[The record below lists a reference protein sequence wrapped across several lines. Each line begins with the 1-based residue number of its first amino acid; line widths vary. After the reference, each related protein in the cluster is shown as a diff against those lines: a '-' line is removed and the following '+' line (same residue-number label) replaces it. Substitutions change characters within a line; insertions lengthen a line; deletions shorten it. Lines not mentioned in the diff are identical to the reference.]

1 MAQEDYLSGSAFGQV
16 AGSLLAS
23 NKKRDKKERNKALL
37 ATVIF
42 ETLGALQKNQKQGIV
57 DGANAVKEKYN
68 DIFTLNKEEFSG
80 YDEQRK
86 RLKEYQRDKDTF
98 LNREAT
104 ARVDNTDIAI
114 ETGVTFNNR
123 KAEHPVLQ
131 KSIMESFNKER
142 NEIKREMEILEQDPR
157 ATFRSFT
164 AYNQEAKKEYLA
176 ALKAVE
182 DDPTKQGLIKAAFN
196 RIFKTERNEDGVL
209 ITTNAEKLKLEKDL
223 RDATTNRNTFRT
235 KIETANNLLEKEYEG
250 VGSTTNELLSKGLVY
265 GRKPFTAKQI
275 EDQTSKVLNLFI
287 DKDGNATNFAKDS
300 FSVNAKAGK
309 ILTPINILEKI
320 KEDQIVVQDENGERN
335 PISTSLLYEE
345 ISKRML
351 ANNQALIK
359 SGDDPLVGPR
369 GVQAALDMFAKEN
382 RFIKRGSDIIFI
394 MPSKDGKDMPGGK
407 ATISDLISI
416 SQQQGQEIERD
427 LLRDKGYN
435 SLDML
440 NALTDNIFQKASP
453 EEQKEN
459 IKFYKELFPSAS
471 EEIDLIATSSK
482 IEFLNMKKAELE
494 KVQEERPGFKRFLP
508 ESWIFRGSLGTLDDI
523 NNLIDQELKLT
534 K

>member
-1 MAQEDYLSGSAFGQV
+1 MAQEDYLSGSQFGQV

-37 ATVIF
+37 ATVLF
-42 ETLGALQKNQKQGIV
+42 ETLGALQLNQKQGII

-68 DIFTLNKEEFSG
+68 DIFTLNQEEFSG

-86 RLKEYQRDKDTF
+86 RLKEYQRDRDTF
-98 LNREAT
+98 LNREAK
-104 ARVDNTDIAI
+104 ARIDNTDIAI
-114 ETGVTFNNR
+114 ETGITFNN
-123 KAEHPVLQ
+123 KGAEHPVLQ
-131 KSIMESFNKER
+131 KSIMDAFNKER
-142 NEIKREMEILEQDPR
+142 AEIKREMEILEQDPR
-157 ATFRSFT
+157 AIFRSFT
-164 AYNQEAKKEYLA
+164 SYNEKAKQEYLA

-209 ITTNAEKLKLEKDL
+209 VTTNAEKLQLEKNL
-223 RDATTNRNTFRT
+223 KDATTARNTFRT

-250 VGSTTNELLSKGLVY
+250 VGSTANELLSKGLVY
-265 GRKPFTAKQI
+265 GRKPFTAQQI

-287 DKDGNATNFAKDS
+287 DRNGNATDFAKSS
-300 FSVNAKAGK
+300 FSVNAKAGN
-309 ILTPINILEKI
+309 ILTPINILDKI
-320 KEDQIVVQDENGERN
+320 KEDKIVVQDESGARN

-345 ISKRML
+345 ISKRIL
-351 ANNQALIK
+351 ANNQILIK
-359 SGDDPLVGPR
+359 NGEDPMVGPR

-382 RFIKRGSDIIFI
+382 RFIKKGSDVIFI

-407 ATISDLISI
+407 ATISDIISI
-416 SQQQGQEIERD
+416 SQEQGQEIERD
-427 LLRDKGYN
+427 LLREKGYN

-440 NALTDNIFQKASP
+440 NALTSDLFQQASP
-453 EEQKEN
+453 QDQKETIN
-459 IKFYKELFPSAS
+459 AYKELFPESS
-471 EEIDLIATSSK
+471 EEIDLIANSSK
-482 IEFLNMKKAELE
+482 IEFLNIKKTELE
-494 KVQEERPGFKRFLP
+494 KIQKERPGVRRFLP

>member
-1 MAQEDYLSGSAFGQV
+1 MAQEDYLSGSQFGQV

-23 NKKRDKKERNKALL
+23 KRKRDKKDFRRALL
-37 ATVIF
+37 ATAIF
-42 ETLGALQKNQKQGIV
+42 EGFGALQKQQKQSII
-57 DGANAVKEKYN
+57 DGANAVKDKYN
-68 DIFTLNKEEFSG
+68 DIFKINEEEYSG
-80 YDEQRK
+80 FAENRR
-86 RLKEYQRDKDTF
+86 RLQEYQKDRDTF
-98 LNREAT
+98 LNKEAKS
-104 ARVDNTDIAI
+104 RIDNTDIAI
-114 ETGVTFNNR
+114 ETGVTFDN
-123 KAEHPVLQ
+123 KKTEHPVLQ
-131 KSIMESFNKER
+131 KSIMDAFNKER
-142 NEIKREMEILEQDPR
+142 AEIQREMEILEQDPR

-164 AYNQEAKKEYLA
+164 SYNEKAKQEYLA

-209 ITTNAEKLKLEKDL
+209 VTTNAEKLKLEKDL
-223 RDATTNRNTFRT
+223 RDATEARNTFRT

-250 VGSTTNELLSKGLVY
+250 VGSTANELLAKGLVY
-265 GRKPFTAKQI
+265 GRKPFTAQQI

-287 DKDGNATNFAKDS
+287 NRDGQPTNFANSS
-300 FSVNAKAGK
+300 FRVNAKAGN
-309 ILTPINILEKI
+309 ILTPINILDKI
-320 KEDQIVVQDENGERN
+320 KEDKIVVQDESGERN

-351 ANNQALIK
+351 ANNQILIK
-359 SGDDPLVGPR
+359 NNEDPMVGPR

-382 RFIKRGSDIIFI
+382 RFIKKGSDVIFI

-407 ATISDLISI
+407 ATISDIISI
-416 SQQQGQEIERD
+416 SQQKGQEIERD
-427 LLRDKGYN
+427 LLREKGYD

-440 NALTDNIFQKASP
+440 NALTSDLFQQASP
-453 EEQKEN
+453 QDQKET
-459 IKFYKELFPSAS
+459 IKVYKELFPAAS

-482 IEFLNMKKAELE
+482 LEFLNIKKAELE
-494 KVQEERPGFKRFLP
+494 KIQEERPGFKRFLP

>member
-1 MAQEDYLSGSAFGQV
+1 MAQEDYLSGSQFGQV
-16 AGSLLAS
+16 AGSLLGQ
-23 NKKRDKKERNKALL
+23 KRKRDKKDFRRALL
-37 ATVIF
+37 ASAIF
-42 ETLGALQKNQKQGIV
+42 EGFGALQRNMKQKIV
-57 DGANAVKEKYN
+57 DGANDVKDKYN
-68 DIFTLNKEEFSG
+68 DIFKINEEEYSG
-80 YDEQRK
+80 FAENRR
-86 RLKEYQRDKDTF
+86 RLQAYQKDRDTF
-98 LNREAT
+98 LNQEAKS
-104 ARVDNTDIAI
+104 RIDNTDIAI
-114 ETGVTFNNR
+114 ETGVTFDNR

-131 KSIMESFNKER
+131 KSIMDAFNKER
-142 NEIKREMEILEQDPR
+142 AEIKREMEILEQDPR

-164 AYNQEAKKEYLA
+164 SYNEKAKQEYLA

-196 RIFKTERNEDGVL
+196 RIFKTERNKDGVL
-209 ITTNAEKLKLEKDL
+209 VTTNAEKLQLEKNL
-223 RDATTNRNTFRT
+223 NDATTARNTFRT

-250 VGSTTNELLSKGLVY
+250 VGSTANELLAKGLVY
-265 GRKPFTAKQI
+265 GRKPFTAQQI

-287 DKDGNATNFAKDS
+287 NREGKPTDFAESS
-300 FSVNAKAGK
+300 FNVNAKAGK
-309 ILTPINILEKI
+309 ILTPINILDKI
-320 KEDQIVVQDENGERN
+320 KEDKIVVQDESGARN

-351 ANNQALIK
+351 ANNQILIK
-359 SGDDPLVGPR
+359 NGEDPMVGPR

-382 RFIKRGSDIIFI
+382 RFIKKGSDVIFI

-407 ATISDLISI
+407 ATISDIISI
-416 SQQQGQEIERD
+416 SQEQGQELERD
-427 LLRDKGYN
+427 VLREKGYD

-440 NALTDNIFQKASP
+440 NALTSDLFQQASP

-482 IEFLNMKKAELE
+482 IEFLNIKKAELE
-494 KVQEERPGFKRFLP
+494 KIQEERPGFKRFLP

>member
-1 MAQEDYLSGSAFGQV
+1 MAQEDYLSGSQFGTL
-16 AGSLLAS
+16 AGSLLQS
-23 NKKRDKKERNKALL
+23 DKKRDKKERNRALL
-37 ATVIF
+37 ATILF
-42 ETLGALQKNQKQGIV
+42 ESLGALQKNQKQKIV
-57 DGANAVKEKYN
+57 DGANAVKDKYN
-68 DIFTLNKEEFSG
+68 DIFKINEEEYSG
-80 YDEQRK
+80 FVENRR
-86 RLKEYQRDKDTF
+86 RLQAYQKDRDTF
-98 LNREAT
+98 LNKEAKS
-104 ARVDNTDIAI
+104 RIDNTDIAI
-114 ETGVTFNNR
+114 ETGVTFDNR

-131 KSIMESFNKER
+131 KSIMDAFNKER
-142 NEIKREMEILEQDPR
+142 AEIKREMEILEQDPR
-157 ATFRSFT
+157 ATFKSFT
-164 AYNQEAKKEYLA
+164 SYNEKAKQEYLA

-209 ITTNAEKLKLEKDL
+209 VTTNAEKLKLEKDL
-223 RDATTNRNTFRT
+223 RDATEARNTFRT

-250 VGSTTNELLSKGLVY
+250 VGSTANELLAKGLIY

-287 DKDGNATNFAKDS
+287 DKDGNATNFANSS
-300 FSVNAKAGK
+300 FSVNAKDRNRL
-309 ILTPINILEKI
+309 IPINILDKI
-320 KEDQIVVQDENGERN
+320 KEDKIVVQDESGERN

-359 SGDDPLVGPR
+359 SGNDPLVGPR
-369 GVQAALDMFAKEN
+369 GVQAALDMFAKEK
-382 RFIKRGSDIIFI
+382 RFIKKGSDVIFI
-394 MPSKDGKDMPGGK
+394 MPSKDGKDMPDGI
-407 ATISDLISI
+407 ATISDIISI
-416 SQQQGQEIERD
+416 SQEQGQELERD
-427 LLRDKGYN
+427 VLREKGYD

-440 NALTDNIFQKASP
+440 NALTDDKFQQASP

-459 IKFYKELFPSAS
+459 IKFYKELFPKAS

-482 IEFLNMKKAELE
+482 LEFLNIKKAELE
-494 KVQEERPGFKRFLP
+494 KVQEERPGFRRFLP
-508 ESWIFRGSLGTLDDI
+508 DSWIFRGSLGTLDDI

>member
-1 MAQEDYLSGSAFGQV
+1 MAQEDYLSGSQFGQV

-37 ATVIF
+37 ATVLF
-42 ETLGALQKNQKQGIV
+42 ETLGALQKNQKQGII

-68 DIFTLNKEEFSG
+68 DIFTLNQEEFSG

-86 RLKEYQRDKDTF
+86 RLKEYQRDRDTF
-98 LNREAT
+98 LNREAK
-104 ARVDNTDIAI
+104 ARIDNTDIAI
-114 ETGVTFNNR
+114 ETGITFNN
-123 KAEHPVLQ
+123 KGAEHPVLQ
-131 KSIMESFNKER
+131 KSIMDAFNKER
-142 NEIKREMEILEQDPR
+142 AEIKREMEILEQDPR

-164 AYNQEAKKEYLA
+164 SYNEKAKQEYLA

-209 ITTNAEKLKLEKDL
+209 VTTNAEKLQLEKNL
-223 RDATTNRNTFRT
+223 KDATTARNTFRT

-250 VGSTTNELLSKGLVY
+250 VGSTANELLSKGLVY
-265 GRKPFTAKQI
+265 GRKPFTAQQI

-287 DKDGNATNFAKDS
+287 DRNGNATDFAKSS
-300 FSVNAKAGK
+300 FSVNAKAGN
-309 ILTPINILEKI
+309 ILTPINILDKI
-320 KEDQIVVQDENGERN
+320 KEDKIVVQDESGARN

-345 ISKRML
+345 ISKRIL
-351 ANNQALIK
+351 ANNQILIK
-359 SGDDPLVGPR
+359 NGEDPMVGPR

-382 RFIKRGSDIIFI
+382 RFIKKGSDVIFI

-407 ATISDLISI
+407 ATISDIISI
-416 SQQQGQEIERD
+416 SQEQGQEIERD
-427 LLRDKGYN
+427 LLREKGYN

-440 NALTDNIFQKASP
+440 NALTSDLFQQASP
-453 EEQKEN
+453 QDQKETIN
-459 IKFYKELFPSAS
+459 AYKELFPESS
-471 EEIDLIATSSK
+471 EEIDLIANSSK
-482 IEFLNMKKAELE
+482 IEFLNIKKTELE
-494 KVQEERPGFKRFLP
+494 KIQKERPGVRRFLP